1 MSALLGE
8 TISQIVSDGV
18 RSPWTPATDER
29 IVVYGAGD
37 FARATVGA
45 LGQVGAVV
53 HHALDRRGNS
63 ASLGEIDVFRPDDDP
78 MSVRDRR
85 VATAIVGVFNRAAD
99 PFEIE
104 RFLKASG
111 YGRVV
116 GVPELYETFAESL
129 GPRYWLSSRS
139 LYQQYDEQISA
150 GLGLWADAASRE
162 LYQSVIRYRLAWN
175 AADAPRPCAGLQYF
189 PDDVPRSTG
198 PLEWVDCGAYDGDS
212 LAAIAS
218 LGGTVA
224 AAYAFEPD
232 LDNFARLVRRAR
244 EVAEVTGARVS
255 LWPCAVAGATGLRPF
270 HGAAGEASA
279 IGRDGTSFVSAIA
292 IDDVLPNV
300 GVTDLKMDIEG
311 AELEALR
318 GAERLIRRCR
328 PRLAICVYHQPQDL
342 WEIPLYVRS
351 LGLPLDF
358 YLRSHGHYGF
368 DLVMYAV
375 PHVR

>member
-1 MSALLGE
+1 
-8 TISQIVSDGV
+8 
-18 RSPWTPATDER
+18 
-29 IVVYGAGD
+29 VVYGAGD
-37 FARATVGA
+37 FARALVGA
-45 LGQVGAVV
+45 VSQVGAVV

-63 ASLGEIDVFRPDDDP
+63 ASLGRIDVFRPDDDP
-78 MSVRDRR
+78 LSVTDRR
-85 VATAIVGVFNRAAD
+85 IATAIVGVFNRAAD

-104 RFLKASG
+104 RLLKASG

-139 LYQQYDEQISA
+139 LYQQHGEQILDA
-150 GLGLWADAASRE
+150 LELWADAASRE
-162 LYQSVIRYRLAWN
+162 LYLSVIRYRLAWD

-189 PDDVPRSTG
+189 PDDVPRRTR
-198 PLEWVDCGAYDGDS
+198 PLEWVDCGAFDGDS
-212 LAAIAS
+212 LGAIAS
-218 LGGTVA
+218 LGETVA

-244 EVAEVTGARVS
+244 EVAQVTGARVS
-255 LWPCAVAGATGLRPF
+255 LWPCAVAGSTGVRPF

-279 IGRDGTSFVSAIA
+279 IARDGTSFVSAIA
-292 IDDVLPNV
+292 IDDALPNV

-351 LGLPLDF
+351 LGLPYDF

-375 PHVR
+375 PHVN